1 MASHSNETNKM
12 SILGN
17 KTKEFDGFAGLAAAT
32 PEAQREHGY
41 ADTLREIL
49 QQPATWQAT
58 AALLREPSVRA
69 QLRAALTPRPAQI
82 VLTGSG
88 SSIYAGECIAPDL
101 QRALGV
107 PTQAI
112 AAGTL
117 LTHWRGALPPG
128 GGLLI
133 SIARSGDS
141 PESAGVVDQ
150 LLAGAPDWRHLAIT
164 CNAHGKLA
172 TQYRGEPRYATLVL
186 DERTNDRSLVMTS
199 SFTNLVLA
207 GSGLGGRA
215 DEAGWA
221 DGVRR
226 LAGCVQRMFDT
237 WADALAAVARGS
249 FDQAVYLGSGGAL
262 GAAREAALKMLEIT
276 GGRVR
281 TMAETF
287 LGLRH
292 GPMSSLEE
300 NTLVVAFLS
309 PDPAVRAYEY
319 DLLRELSRK
328 QLGMVRVLVGENIAA
343 DVIGAQDVAVD
354 LQGLQAS
361 DDALPLLADVAVGQS
376 LAFFRCLAQ
385 GGKPDAPAQGV
396 LTRVVESFALH
407 AAGGPSGQP
416 AAGEESV
423 A

>member
-1 MASHSNETNKM
+1 M

-17 KTKEFDGFAGLAAAT
+17 KTKEHDGLAALAAVA
-32 PEAQREHGY
+32 PAAQRERGY
-41 ADTLREIL
+41 TDTLREIL
-49 QQPATWQAT
+49 QQPATWQTT
-58 AALLREPSVRA
+58 AALLREPAVRT
-69 QLRAALTPRPAQI
+69 QLQAALTPRPAHV

-101 QRALGV
+101 QRTLGV
-107 PTQAI
+107 PVLAI

-117 LTHWRGALPPG
+117 LTHWRSALPPG

-133 SIARSGDS
+133 SVARSGDS

-150 LLAGAPDWRHLAIT
+150 LLAHAPDWRHLAVT
-164 CNAHGKLA
+164 CNADGKLA
-172 TQYRGEPRYATLVL
+172 TQYRGESRYAALVL
-186 DERTNDRSLVMTS
+186 DKRTNDRSLVMTS

-207 GSGLGGRA
+207 GSGLGDRA
-215 DEAGWA
+215 DAGGWQ

-226 LAGCVQRMFDT
+226 LGGCVQRVFEQQS
-237 WADALAAVARGS
+237 DALAAIAHGD

-262 GAAREAALKMLEIT
+262 GAAHEAALKMLEMT

-292 GPMSSLEE
+292 GPMSSLDG

-309 PDPAVRAYEY
+309 PDTAVRAYEY
-319 DLLRELSRK
+319 DLLRELARK
-328 QLGMVRVLVGENIAA
+328 RLGLARVLIGEGIAD
-343 DVIGAQDVAVD
+343 DVIGVQDVAVD
-354 LQGLQAS
+354 LAGLAAG
-361 DDALPLLADVAVGQS
+361 DDALPLLADVVVGQL
-376 LAFFRCLAQ
+376 LAFFRCLAL

-407 AAGGPSGQP
+407 AGG
-416 AAGEESV
+416 AA
-423 A
+423 